1 MADLNI
7 SIQYDVILEV
17 QGPISR
23 YLDTLTECC
32 QARQAWSSR
41 GQVPGTQSYLHLLRI
56 TVQHSSLASG

>member
-17 QGPISR
+17 RGPISR

-32 QARQAWSSR
+32 QAWSSR
-41 GQVPGTQSYLHLLRI
+41 GQVPGMQSYLHLLRI
-56 TVQHSSLASG
+56 TLQHSSLASG